1 MIYYE
6 GVDEVTF
13 PTLYIVCSVYSIWKN
28 TVYSVVLE
36 GHATLQMSALPYCA
50 GIAFFKL

>member
-6 GVDEVTF
+6 GADEVTF
-13 PTLYIVCSVYSIWKN
+13 LTLYIVCSVYSIWKN
-28 TVYSVVLE
+28 TVYLE